1 MSDTGSLPPSPQ
13 HERQDGSDRPT
24 RTPEEREIL
33 DAIAVDRGREY
44 AERWAER
51 ILEQARA
58 IGDL

>member
-1 MSDTGSLPPSPQ
+1 MKRPPLTPGPPR
-13 HERQDGSDRPT
+13 E
-24 RTPEEREIL
+24 RTPEEQLIL
-33 DAIAVDRGREY
+33 DLVAADRGREY